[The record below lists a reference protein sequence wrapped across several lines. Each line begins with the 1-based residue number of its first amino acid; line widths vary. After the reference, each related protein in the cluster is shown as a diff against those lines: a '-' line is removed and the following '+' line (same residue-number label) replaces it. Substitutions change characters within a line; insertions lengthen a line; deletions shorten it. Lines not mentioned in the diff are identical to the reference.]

1 MECSEKPQKLH
12 CLCVTSLIL
21 GALKFC
27 NQWTRWHRWEAH
39 RGKGCVFLFFVCFQ
53 GFLFPLPR
61 GPLCVSQSPVP
72 VHVSCLH
79 HSYLCVYFAEY
90 EMNPLKLKPCL
101 LLSWS
106 PCGTLCGLLIKY
118 LLMTWRNLWGV
129 FTWQRNQKKGENF
142 LFVSEIPVL
151 LMTTEKASPSLL
163 ADSTDWCC
171 PCSLPRQ
178 MSLCQTCNEVFCT
191 ENKKHWF
198 QGKTFAFPLDWNI
211 QSFRDWKIF

>member
-1 MECSEKPQKLH
+1 MVHLGHTMECSEKPQKLH

-39 RGKGCVFLFFVCFQ
+39 RGKGCVFLFFVCFE

-118 LLMTWRNLWGV
+118 LLEWHGETSGECLPDRGIKRKGRIFFSYLKFQSYSWRRRRQAQAYWLTALTDV
-129 FTWQRNQKKGENF
+129 VPAPF
-142 LFVSEIPVL
+142 LDKCHSVKPVTRCFAL
-151 LMTTEKASPSLL
+151 RIRSIDFKVKP
-163 ADSTDWCC
+163 
-171 PCSLPRQ
+171 LPF
-178 MSLCQTCNEVFCT
+178 L
-191 ENKKHWF
+191 
-198 QGKTFAFPLDWNI
+198 
-211 QSFRDWKIF
+211 